1 MWIEYNIGPSPSWL
15 DDLRHFIYSAL
26 FVLFQLISHD
36 LLHFTTIYLT
46 FRLWLLSMSTKQI
59 IIDDTERPERSFPG
73 SSAINPNPSR
83 FILTLPPAPSVP
95 TNSASAA
102 AAAAAMAVPNDV
114 ESQIAL
120 YWQTLSSDLQ
130 NSSSQL
136 SQTGSPY
143 VLLRLALFYCVLFC
157 LFSYDFSIFCC
168 CFFNIYV
175 IFVYF
180 YIHVYENDLMH
191 D

>member
-1 MWIEYNIGPSPSWL
+1 
-15 DDLRHFIYSAL
+15 
-26 FVLFQLISHD
+26 
-36 LLHFTTIYLT
+36 
-46 FRLWLLSMSTKQI
+46 MSTKQI

-143 VLLRLALFYCVLFC
+143 VLLLRFSTVFCFAYFLMILVYFVVFLIFTLFLF
-157 LFSYDFSIFCC
+157 I
-168 CFFNIYV
+168 
-175 IFVYF
+175 F
-180 YIHVYENDLMH
+180 YIHIYENDLMH